1 MNMINMRLMKNMNI
15 NIHKFEDICSDYTI
29 DDTMIKRVLNNNN
42 IEIVDKIDN
51 YNDKQ
56 MNKLLKSNTN
66 TNDNDNDNDN
76 NNNKLNSRN
85 NSNTFNNNDVYDLRK
100 SKDRLFDMI
109 YILKN
114 GYDMYDFS
122 KNKNE
127 IKYDYK
133 MEWMKKLGDN
143 MKDMKKK
150 MKVYK
155 IKINDIVNEIV
166 SLDRINIESFI
177 VICMIENKS
186 IILKDKYFFY
196 VYDSDIIVDND
207 DTLVD
212 DKNMNDMNKKYS
224 VIDID
229 TLKMYKEEVL
239 QKDIEL
245 KYIKGNS
252 ISKPLLSKSAYKKD
266 DIHNICKKLKINMI
280 DTRTNK
286 TKNKNILWDEITTKI
301 TT

>member
-1 MNMINMRLMKNMNI
+1 MNMINMRLIKNMNI
-15 NIHKFEDICSDYTI
+15 NIHKFEDICNDYTI
-29 DDTMIKRVLNNNN
+29 DDNMINHVLNNNN
-42 IEIVDKIDN
+42 IKIDIKIDN
-51 YNDKQ
+51 YNDTQ
-56 MNKLLKSNTN
+56 MNKLLKG
-66 TNDNDNDNDN
+66 NDNKNIIKND
-76 NNNKLNSRN
+76 NKLNNNIS
-85 NSNTFNNNDVYDLRK
+85 NSNTFNKNNDVYDLRK

-122 KNKNE
+122 KNQNE

-150 MKVYK
+150 MKLYK
-155 IKINDIVNEIV
+155 IKMNDIVNEIV

-196 VYDSDIIVDND
+196 VYDSDIILDNND
-207 DTLVD
+207 IVID
-212 DKNMNDMNKKYS
+212 DKDVNDMNKKYS

-229 TLKMYKEEVL
+229 SLMMYKEYVIP
-239 QKDIEL
+239 KDIE
-245 KYIKGNS
+245 KTYIRGNS
-252 ISKPLLSKSAYKKD
+252 IHKPLLSKSAYKKD
-266 DIHNICKKLKINMI
+266 DIHNICKKLNINMI

-286 TKNKNILWDEITTKI
+286 IKNKNILWEEITTKI

>member
-15 NIHKFEDICSDYTI
+15 NMHKFEDICSDYTI
-29 DDTMIKRVLNNNN
+29 DDKMVKHVLNNNN
-42 IEIVDKIDN
+42 IEIVDKIYN
-51 YNDKQ
+51 YNDEQ
-56 MNKLLKSNTN
+56 MNKLLKSN
-66 TNDNDNDNDN
+66 NDN
-76 NNNKLNSRN
+76 NNNDNNNKLNNRS
-85 NSNTFNNNDVYDLRK
+85 NSNTFNKNNDIYDLRK

-127 IKYDYK
+127 IRYDLK

-155 IKINDIVNEIV
+155 IKINDTVNEIV
-166 SLDRINIESFI
+166 SVDRINIESFI

-196 VYDSDIIVDND
+196 VYDSDIILDNND
-207 DTLVD
+207 ILVD

-224 VIDID
+224 IIDID
-229 TLKMYKEEVL
+229 TLKMYKEDVT
-239 QKDIEL
+239 QKEIE
-245 KYIKGNS
+245 KTYIRGNS
-252 ISKPLLSKSAYKKD
+252 IHKPFLSKSAYKKD
-266 DIHNICKKLKINMI
+266 DINNICKKLNINII

-286 TKNKNILWDEITTKI
+286 IKNKNILWEEITTKI